1 MANKYCVGKTFD
13 HKKFRKHIKAV
24 MKERKVRVWQL
35 SQETGYSI
43 QTIYNYLSGAN
54 DSKYMPCAL
63 ADVLH
68 IKL

>member
-13 HKKFRKHIKAV
+13 HKKFRIRIKAV
-24 MKERKVRVWQL
+24 MKERKVRVPHL
-35 SQETGYSI
+35 ANETGYSI
-43 QTIYNYLSGAN
+43 QSIYNYLSGAN

-63 ADVLH
+63 ANVLN